1 MSYCL
6 RGGTGLWKKNRAE
19 TPITGRAFWLFL
31 DPSCQGDSEPESVV
45 SSPRSVTFFTEL
57 HYSLA
62 QKTQYTIVVH
72 FGK

>member
-31 DPSCQGDSEPESVV
+31 DPSCQGDSEPSEVV
-45 SSPRSVTFFTEL
+45 SSPRFVNFFTEL
-57 HYSLA
+57 HDSFA
-62 QKTQYTIVVH
+62 QKNADIIVFH